1 MRYAPIIIPTL
12 NRAEHLKRCVESLK
26 TNPEAKYTDL
36 YISVD
41 YPPDERYY
49 KGYPEVKEYV
59 KSIDGFGSVNVFF
72 QDHNLGAM
80 YNLQFLRD
88 QISSFCDGYIQTED
102 DNEFSKNAL
111 DYINKGLELYKD
123 DRDVTA
129 ICCCND
135 GLISSDFKSTY
146 FKSVWHNARG
156 VGQWF
161 SKDKD
166 IRKYISDQ
174 LIDEVYASRKLRNR
188 LSKSNGLLFQAISLF
203 FTGEMPVLF
212 DGEGKLRTIDYS
224 RSVYNII
231 KNKHCIMPMKEL
243 ARNWG
248 YDGTGVNTHKDLYYN
263 PEDIV
268 LDPSDRFEYIKTAD
282 FEEAAKEAFGAQRK
296 KFRIPCRSQLRAKII
311 IAAHNTLNEKQ
322 FDRFK
327 DLIVKK
333 GKK

>member
-1 MRYAPIIIPTL
+1 MYAPIIIPTL
-12 NRAEHLKRCVESLK
+12 NRAVHLKRCVESLK
-26 TNPEAKYTDL
+26 MNPEAKYTDL

-49 KGYPEVKEYV
+49 QGYPEVKEYV
-59 KSIDGFGSVNVFF
+59 KSIEGFGSVNVFL
-72 QDHNLGAM
+72 QDHNLGAL
-80 YNLQFLRD
+80 YNMQFLRD
-88 QISSFCDGYIQTED
+88 KISDLCDGYIQTED
-102 DNEFSKNAL
+102 DNEFSENAL
-111 DYINKGLELYKD
+111 NYLNKGLELYKD

-135 GLISSDFKSTY
+135 DLIASDYESTY
-146 FKSVWHNARG
+146 FASVWHNARG

-166 IRKYISDQ
+166 IRKYVSDH
-174 LIDEVYASRKLRNR
+174 LIDDVYASKELQRK
-188 LSKSNGLLFQAISLF
+188 LSKSNDLLYQAISLF
-203 FTGEMPVLF
+203 YTGEMPVLF

-224 RSVYNII
+224 RSIYNII
-231 KNKHCIMPMKEL
+231 KNKRCIMPMKEL

-248 YDGTGVNTHKDLYYN
+248 YDGSGENAHKDIDYN
-263 PEDIV
+263 PEDIA
-268 LDPSDRFEYIKTAD
+268 LDSSDAFSYIKAVD
-282 FEEAAKEAFGAQRK
+282 YEEAGKEAFAAQRK
-296 KFRIPCRSQLRAKII
+296 KFRIPCTSKLRAKMI